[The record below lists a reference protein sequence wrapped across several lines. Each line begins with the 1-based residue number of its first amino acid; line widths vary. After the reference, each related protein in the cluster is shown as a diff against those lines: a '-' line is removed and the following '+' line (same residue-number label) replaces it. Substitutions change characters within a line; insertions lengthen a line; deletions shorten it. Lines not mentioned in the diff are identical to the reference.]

1 MIRANCL
8 FAAVLV
14 ILPSVHAFGVTP
26 QSPLSSIRQGTS
38 LNAEKNVVGH
48 FLASAA
54 IMTAIAMGGPAL
66 ADEVGKETE
75 APTLFTGETV
85 MICKQRGPLG
95 ACTKTEER
103 TKDNDNDRAS
113 AYFVDPGNTQK
124 QRQDADLMIEESKGN
139 ALIQKLRQQSD
150 DNREKNELQVLQK
163 TLINDMSASF
173 GPFDRQTVILNT
185 DGRTFTLLENP
196 QAMRLKNAGFIEDR
210 KFVKQPT
217 EEEIAA
223 ALVLPENEGGLGGL
237 VKSIFGGETAVVEDT
252 AVVEAAAVVE
262 DTAVVETAADTAV
275 VEGN

>member
-85 MICKQRGPLG
+85 MVSYSCSHSIDGLNWTWYSTINLP
-95 ACTKTEER
+95 R
-103 TKDNDNDRAS
+103 TKDTS
-113 AYFVDPGNTQK
+113 H
-124 QRQDADLMIEESKGN
+124 
-139 ALIQKLRQQSD
+139 
-150 DNREKNELQVLQK
+150 
-163 TLINDMSASF
+163 
-173 GPFDRQTVILNT
+173 
-185 DGRTFTLLENP
+185 TLLLLLDLQTARSPWSLYEN
-196 QAMRLKNAGFIEDR
+196 RGTNKR
-210 KFVKQPT
+210 
-217 EEEIAA
+217 
-223 ALVLPENEGGLGGL
+223 
-237 VKSIFGGETAVVEDT
+237 
-252 AVVEAAAVVE
+252 
-262 DTAVVETAADTAV
+262 
-275 VEGN
+275 